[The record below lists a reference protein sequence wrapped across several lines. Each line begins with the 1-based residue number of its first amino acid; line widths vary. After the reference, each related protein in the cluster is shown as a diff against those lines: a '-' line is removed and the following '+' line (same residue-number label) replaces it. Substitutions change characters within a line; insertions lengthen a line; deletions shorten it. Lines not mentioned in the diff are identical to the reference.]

1 MMGRVSGS
9 VLGLAAAMAACAGAR
24 AQPAPDLQVDHAA
37 ARLVVIAEPR
47 RDVVVTLQ
55 HGPSRLPPLTVRR
68 QGQRLVVDG
77 GLERPWGGQS
87 ISCVGGYS
95 SNTVPFAIFGH
106 PVTHTRDTRAVVVP
120 GVGRVELADLP
131 VITAHVPL
139 DAHLASSGAVWGEV
153 GATRSLALA
162 ASGCGDWRAGPVAG
176 ALSVDEVGSGD
187 VRAADAGAVRARLA
201 GSGDISVG
209 RVAGAADLTLNG
221 SGDVDAASVAGPLGV
236 ALAGSGDVRVG
247 AVSGPVRAQIAS
259 SGDVRIREGRAPDV
273 QVNVSGSGD
282 FDFKGQAGRLTAAV
296 AGSGDVYVARV
307 DGPVSKSVVGSGEV
321 RVGR

>member
-1 MMGRVSGS
+1 MTGRLGGA
-9 VLGLAAAMAACAGAR
+9 VLGMAAAMAASAQ

-47 RDVVVTLQ
+47 RDIEVTVQ
-55 HGPSRLPPLTVRR
+55 HGPSRLPPLTIRR
-68 QGQRLVVDG
+68 QGDHLIVDG
-77 GLERPWGGQS
+77 GLQRPGGGLS
-87 ISCVGGYS
+87 ISCVGGYTI
-95 SNTVPFAIFGH
+95 NNAPFAIFGH
-106 PVTHTRDTRAVVVP
+106 PVTHARDTRAVVVP

-131 VITAHVPL
+131 VVTAHVPL
-139 DAHLASSGAVWGEV
+139 DAHLAASGAVWGEV
-153 GATRSLALA
+153 GRTRSLALA
-162 ASGCGDWRAGPVAG
+162 TSGCGDWRAGPVAG
-176 ALSVDEVGSGD
+176 ALSVDGVGSGD
-187 VRAADAGAVRARLA
+187 VQASDAGAVRARLA

-209 RVAGAADLTLNG
+209 RIAGAAEIALNG
-221 SGDVDAASVAGPLGV
+221 SGDVEAASVAGPLAV
-236 ALAGSGDVRVG
+236 ALAGSGDVSIG

-259 SGDVRIREGRAPDV
+259 SGDVRIRDGRAPEV

-307 DGPVSKSVVGSGEV
+307 DGLVSKSVVGSGEV